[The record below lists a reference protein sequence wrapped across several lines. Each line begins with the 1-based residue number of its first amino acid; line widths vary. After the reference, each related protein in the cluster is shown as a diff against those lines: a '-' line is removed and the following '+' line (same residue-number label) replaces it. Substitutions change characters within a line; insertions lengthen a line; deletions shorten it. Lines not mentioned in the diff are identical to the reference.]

1 MAGWYGLSRFD
12 SLPSRGTK
20 RIAKFHATLPGLGP
34 DGANNL
40 GNYIPVLSPD
50 TKTYPGTDYY
60 EIVAGQFT
68 QTMHSGIGPTRLW
81 GYADAKHLDHKYL
94 GGVIVA
100 TQGRPVKLKVTN
112 LLPAAHLLPVDSTA
126 IDPPM
131 VKEVGGRVDR
141 ITVHLHGAFVSW
153 TSDGGPMSW
162 FTNAQNLGG
171 LVHGSA
177 FLNHGP
183 NPGSALYDYPNSQS
197 SRLVWYHDHAYGL
210 TRLNAYAGLA
220 SAYLITDAAE
230 SMMIKGGILP
240 DVPGYPLGIPL
251 IIQDKSFFDSASDPA
266 YPVTGARDGDIWYPH
281 VYSGPPIPGM
291 KLPVQ
296 CGATGRWNI
305 SGGTPPSLSLV
316 PEAFFDTNLVN
327 GAPYP
332 VLKVSP
338 RRYRFQALNAAQAR
352 FYNLQ
357 LYVADQSPDG
367 ITLIEKSDLDNHEA
381 RIRVPANPAGPKI
394 IQIGKD
400 SGLLPAP
407 VVLNDP
413 PRPIGY
419 LHTSDDDPRNGN
431 ADRYNLLMAPG
442 ERADILV
449 DFRGFEGQRIILY
462 NDAPAPFPMG
472 DIRNDYY
479 AGAPNLVCIGRVG
492 VTEPGLG
499 PDTRIVMRFD
509 VGRDGS
515 VNEPDFATT
524 LANLQ
529 KTLPAVYLATQ
540 APALVSQAPPK
551 IKTLN
556 EGFDDYG
563 RLMQQLGAPKASGY
577 LSTIDT
583 ASRGETETW
592 QIYNLTGDT
601 HPMHWHLLNVQVV
614 KRESWQ
620 GDADGH
626 PVYPLRPMPGTARP
640 PDPNEAGWKET
651 LRMNPGEVTTVVM
664 KFDMPFDTVPS
675 PRVQADYGIKGAE
688 YVWHCHIL
696 EHEEHDMMR
705 ALVIV

>member
-1 MAGWYGLSRFD
+1 
-12 SLPSRGTK
+12 
-20 RIAKFHATLPGLGP
+20 
-34 DGANNL
+34 
-40 GNYIPVLSPD
+40 
-50 TKTYPGTDYY
+50 
-60 EIVAGQFT
+60 
-68 QTMHSGIGPTRLW
+68 MHSGIGPTRLW

-240 DVPGYPLGIPL
+240 MFRVTRSGFR
-251 IIQDKSFFDSASDPA
+251 SSFRTRAFFDSASDPA

-367 ITLIEKSDLDNHEA
+367 ITLIEKSDSTTTKLGSGCR
-381 RIRVPANPAGPKI
+381 RILPGPKSSRLARTA
-394 IQIGKD
+394 D
-400 SGLLPAP
+400 YCRRRSSS
-407 VVLNDP
+407 NDP

-419 LHTSDDDPRNGN
+419 LHTSDDDPRK
-431 ADRYNLLMAPG
+431 R
-442 ERADILV
+442 
-449 DFRGFEGQRIILY
+449 QR
-462 NDAPAPFPMG
+462 
-472 DIRNDYY
+472 R
-479 AGAPNLVCIGRVG
+479 
-492 VTEPGLG
+492 
-499 PDTRIVMRFD
+499 
-509 VGRDGS
+509 S
-515 VNEPDFATT
+515 
-524 LANLQ
+524 LQ
-529 KTLPAVYLATQ
+529 P
-540 APALVSQAPPK
+540 
-551 IKTLN
+551 
-556 EGFDDYG
+556 
-563 RLMQQLGAPKASGY
+563 
-577 LSTIDT
+577 
-583 ASRGETETW
+583 
-592 QIYNLTGDT
+592 
-601 HPMHWHLLNVQVV
+601 
-614 KRESWQ
+614 
-620 GDADGH
+620 ADGAGRARRH
-626 PVYPLRPMPGTARP
+626 PR
-640 PDPNEAGWKET
+640 
-651 LRMNPGEVTTVVM
+651 
-664 KFDMPFDTVPS
+664 
-675 PRVQADYGIKGAE
+675 
-688 YVWHCHIL
+688 
-696 EHEEHDMMR
+696 
-705 ALVIV
+705 